1 MKLSNNDLD
10 FRNGSLI
17 AKVKDSVKD
26 VILDCYNTCVAA
38 GADLTL
44 PDRPLSLTKLIS
56 ILKEKGL
63 IEGHP
68 PPPQASIQTPSPCI
82 QSSEEEL
89 NLMAGY
95 KEEVQL

>member
-1 MKLSNNDLD
+1 M
-10 FRNGSLI
+10 
-17 AKVKDSVKD
+17 
-26 VILDCYNTCVAA
+26 AA
-38 GADLTL
+38 EADLVL
-44 PDRPLSLTKLIS
+44 PNKPLSFTKLIS

-95 KEEVQL
+95 KEEVQLWNFKNPHKLIPAG